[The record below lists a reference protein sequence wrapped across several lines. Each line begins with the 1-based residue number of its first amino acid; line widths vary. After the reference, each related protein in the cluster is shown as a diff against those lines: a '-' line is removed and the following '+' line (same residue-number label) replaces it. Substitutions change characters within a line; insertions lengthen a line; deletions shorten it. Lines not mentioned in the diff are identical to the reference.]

1 VGQYVF
7 HSGVPHPSLT
17 EGVYSEVGS
26 DSTAVVD
33 VGGAGAGVGVGSRFL
48 SRFGGLLGRFSA
60 GVVPIRGDGT

>member
-1 VGQYVF
+1 L
-7 HSGVPHPSLT
+7 SLT

-33 VGGAGAGVGVGSRFL
+33 VGGAGASVGMGTRFL
-48 SRFGGLLGRFSA
+48 SQFGGLLGWFST